1 MESLKNLH
9 RLPPAHTQLII
20 VPCHEVVDNHS
31 ELAASRQLSD
41 QEMGKKTCV
50 ILYSSGKSR

>member
-1 MESLKNLH
+1 MEPLEHLH

-31 ELAASRQLSD
+31 ELTASRQLSD
-41 QEMGKKTCV
+41 QEKENT
-50 ILYSSGKSR
+50 SGSEVC